1 MIKKWLS
8 ENIDNSGL
16 VIFRILLGL
25 LIVAESFGAI
35 LLGWVEAVFIQSK
48 FTFNFIGFDFL
59 QFLHGEKMYSYFFI
73 MGIFGLLI
81 IFGLFYRLAMVA
93 FTLMWTT
100 VYLIQK
106 ESYNN
111 HYYFLILICIIMIF
125 LPANGKLSID
135 AKLFPKI
142 KQTKIPRW
150 MPYLL
155 LFQLAILYFYA
166 AVAKLYPDWLDGTF
180 SKILLNGITQRQF
193 FLNIFNQKWFLLFYA
208 YAGILFDLLIMPA
221 LIWKKTRKL
230 AIIASFG
237 FHLFNAYTLRIGIF
251 PFLALSFIVLLYDS
265 IPLKFLNN
273 KKEIYPK
280 NNFNTKL
287 FLFFFVPF
295 FIIQIILPL
304 RHYFIKGDVLFTE
317 EGHRLAWRMMLRER
331 KGSLNIKIV
340 DEKTKEYHYYNYGSE
355 LTPKQI
361 KVLNNSPD
369 FIWQYCQKI
378 KNEAKRPISIFVEC
392 EVSINRRPYY
402 KLIHEKTDMTKVKFD
417 YFGHNDWILLQD
429 LNSSSLK

>member
-59 QFLHGEKMYSYFFI
+59 QFLHGEKMYSYFFV

-81 IFGLFYRLAMVA
+81 TFGLFYRLAMVA
-93 FTLMWTT
+93 FTFMWTT

-125 LPANGKLSID
+125 LPANGKLSVD

-166 AVAKLYPDWLDGTF
+166 AIAKLYPDWLDGTF

-193 FLNIFNQKWFLLFYA
+193 LLDIFNQKWFLLTYA

-221 LIWKKTRKL
+221 LLWKKTRKL
-230 AIIASFG
+230 AILASFG
-237 FHLFNAYTLRIGIF
+237 FHLFNAYSLKIGIF

-273 KKEIYPK
+273 KEEISTTT
-280 NNFNTKL
+280 NFNTKF
-287 FLFFFVPF
+287 FLVFFVPF
-295 FIIQIILPL
+295 FIVQLLMPL
-304 RHYFIKGDVLFTE
+304 RHHFIKGDVLFTE

-331 KGSLNIKIV
+331 KGTLNIKIL
-340 DEKTKEYHYYNYGSE
+340 DKKTGLTRYHNYASE
-355 LTPKQI
+355 LTPKQV
-361 KVLNNSPD
+361 KLLSNSPD
-369 FIWQYCQKI
+369 IIWQYCQKL
-378 KNEAKRPISIFVEC
+378 KNEAKNPISIFVEC

-402 KLIHEKTDMTKVKFD
+402 KLIDEKTDMATAEFD
-417 YFGHNDWILLQD
+417 YFGHNKWVLLQD
-429 LNSSSLK
+429 LN

>member
-59 QFLHGEKMYSYFFI
+59 QILHGEKMYSYFFV

-81 IFGLFYRLAMVA
+81 TFGLFYRLAMTV
-93 FTLMWTT
+93 FTLLWAT

-166 AVAKLYPDWLDGTF
+166 AIAKLYPDWLDGTF
-180 SKILLNGITQRQF
+180 SRILLNGITQRQF
-193 FLNIFNQKWFLLFYA
+193 LLDIFNQKWFLLFYA

-221 LIWKKTRKL
+221 LLWKRTRKL
-230 AIIASFG
+230 AILASFG
-237 FHLFNAYTLRIGIF
+237 FHLFNAYSLKIGIF

-265 IPLKFLNN
+265 IPLKFLKNEQEISPN
-273 KKEIYPK
+273 K
-280 NNFNTKL
+280 NLNTKF
-287 FLFFFVPF
+287 FLVFFVPF
-295 FIIQIILPL
+295 FIVQLVLPL
-304 RHYFIKGDVLFTE
+304 RHHFIKGDVLFTE

-331 KGSLNIKIV
+331 KGTLNIKVV
-340 DEKTKEYHYYNYGSE
+340 DKKTGLTHYHNYASE
-355 LTPKQI
+355 LTPKQV
-361 KVLNNSPD
+361 KLLSNSPD
-369 FIWQYCQKI
+369 IIWQYCQKL
-378 KNEAKRPISIFVEC
+378 KKEAKKPISIFVEC
-392 EVSINRRPYY
+392 SVSINRRPYY
-402 KLIHEKTDMTKVKFD
+402 KLIDEKTDMATAKFD
-417 YFGHNDWILLQD
+417 YFGHNEWILLQD
-429 LNSSSLK
+429 MN

>member
-59 QFLHGEKMYSYFFI
+59 QFLHGEKMYAYFFV

-81 IFGLFYRLAMVA
+81 TFGLFYRFAMA
-93 FTLMWTT
+93 SFTIMWTT

-111 HYYFLILICIIMIF
+111 HYYFLILICVIMIF
-125 LPANGKLSID
+125 LPANGKLSVD

-166 AVAKLYPDWLDGTF
+166 AIAKLYPDWLDGTF

-193 FLNIFNQKWFLLFYA
+193 FLDIFNQKWFLLFYA
-208 YAGILFDLLIMPA
+208 YAGILFDMLVMPA

-230 AIIASFG
+230 AILASFG
-237 FHLFNAYTLRIGIF
+237 FHLFNAYTLKIGIF
-251 PFLALSFIVLLYDS
+251 PFLALSFIVLLYDA

-273 KKEIYPK
+273 KEEILPK
-280 NNFNTKL
+280 QNFNTKL
-287 FLFFFVPF
+287 FLVFFVPF
-295 FIIQIILPL
+295 FIVQLILPL
-304 RHYFIKGDVLFTE
+304 RHHFIKGDVLFTE

-331 KGSLNIKIV
+331 KGVLNIKVV
-340 DEKTKEYHYYNYGSE
+340 DKKTGVIRYHNYASE
-355 LTPKQI
+355 LTPKQV
-361 KVLNNSPD
+361 KLLSHSPD
-369 FIWQYCQKI
+369 IIWQYCQKLKKEI
-378 KNEAKRPISIFVEC
+378 KQPISIFVEC
-392 EVSINRRPYY
+392 QVSINRRPYY
-402 KLIHEKTDMTKVKFD
+402 KLIDEKTDMATAKYD

-429 LNSSSLK
+429 LE

>member
-25 LIVAESFGAI
+25 LVMAEGFGAI

-59 QFLHGEKMYSYFFI
+59 QFLHGEKMYTYFFV

-81 IFGLFYRLAMVA
+81 TLGLFYRFAMVA
-93 FTLMWTT
+93 FTIMWTT

-125 LPANGKLSID
+125 LPANGKLSVD

-142 KQTKIPRW
+142 KQTRIPRW

-155 LFQLAILYFYA
+155 LFQLSILYFYA
-166 AVAKLYPDWLDGTF
+166 AIAKLYPDWLDGTF

-193 FLNIFNQKWFLLFYA
+193 LLDIFNQKSFLLTYA

-237 FHLFNAYTLRIGIF
+237 FHLFNAYSLKIGIF
-251 PFLALSFIVLLYDS
+251 PFLALSFIVLLYDT
-265 IPLKFLNN
+265 IPLKFLKNEQEISPN
-273 KKEIYPK
+273 K
-280 NNFNTKL
+280 NFNTKL
-287 FLFFFVPF
+287 FVVFFVPF
-295 FIIQIILPL
+295 FIVQLVMPL
-304 RHYFIKGDVLFTE
+304 RHHFIKGDVLFTE

-331 KGSLNIKIV
+331 KGNLNIKVV
-340 DEKTKEYHYYNYGSE
+340 DKKTGLSHYYNYGSE

-361 KVLNNSPD
+361 KILSNSPD
-369 FIWQYCQKI
+369 VIWQYCQRI
-378 KNEAKRPISIFVEC
+378 KKESKKPISIFVEC
-392 EVSINRRPYY
+392 SVSINRRPYY
-402 KLIHEKTDMTKVKFD
+402 KLIDEKTDMATAKYD
-417 YFGHNDWILLQD
+417 YFRHNDWILLQD
-429 LNSSSLK
+429 LN

>member
-1 MIKKWLS
+1 MKKYFL
-8 ENIDNSGL
+8 EYIDNSGL

-59 QFLHGEKMYSYFFI
+59 QFLHGEKMYSYFFV

-81 IFGLFYRLAMVA
+81 TFGLFYRLAMIV
-93 FTLMWTT
+93 FTVMWTA

-125 LPANGKLSID
+125 LPANGKLSAD

-142 KQTKIPRW
+142 KQNKIPRW

-155 LFQLAILYFYA
+155 IFQLAILYFYA
-166 AVAKLYPDWLDGTF
+166 AIAKLYPDWLDGTF
-180 SKILLNGITQRQF
+180 SKILLNGITQRKF
-193 FLNIFNQKWFLLFYA
+193 FLDIFNQQWFLLFYA

-221 LIWKKTRKL
+221 LLWKKTRKL

-237 FHLFNAYTLRIGIF
+237 FHFFNAYSLRIGIF
-251 PFLALSFIVLLYDS
+251 PFLALSFMVLLYDS

-273 KKEIYPK
+273 KHEIFPK

-287 FLFFFVPF
+287 FVVFFVPF
-295 FIIQIILPL
+295 FIVQLVMPL
-304 RHYFIKGDVLFTE
+304 RHHFIKGDVLFTE
-317 EGHRLAWRMMLRER
+317 EGHRLSWRMMLRER
-331 KGSLNIKIV
+331 IGNLNIKIV
-340 DEKTKEYHYYNYGSE
+340 DKKTKEYHYHNYASE
-355 LTPKQI
+355 LTSKQI
-361 KVLNNSPD
+361 KILTQSPD
-369 FIWQYCQKI
+369 VIWQYCQKI
-378 KNEAKRPISIFVEC
+378 KKESKKPISIFIESTI
-392 EVSINRRPYY
+392 SINRRPFV
-402 KLIHEKTDMTKVKFD
+402 KLIDEKTDMAIAKFN
-417 YFGHNDWILLQD
+417 YFGHNNWVLLHNLD
-429 LNSSSLK
+429 

>member
-16 VIFRILLGL
+16 VLFRILLGL

-59 QFLHGEKMYSYFFI
+59 QFLHGEKMYTYFFV

-81 IFGLFYRLAMVA
+81 TFGLFYRFAMFV
-93 FTLMWTT
+93 FTLMWTA

-111 HYYFLILICIIMIF
+111 HYYFLILIGVIMIF
-125 LPANGKLSID
+125 LPANGKLSVD

-166 AVAKLYPDWLDGTF
+166 AIAKLYPDWLDGTF
-180 SKILLNGITQRQF
+180 SKILLNGITQRA
-193 FLNIFNQKWFLLFYA
+193 FLLDIFNQKWFLLAYA
-208 YAGILFDLLIMPA
+208 YAGILFDLLIMPT
-221 LIWKKTRKL
+221 LLWKKTRKL
-230 AIIASFG
+230 AILASFG
-237 FHLFNAYTLRIGIF
+237 FHLFNAYSLKIGIF

-265 IPLKFLNN
+265 IPLKFL
-273 KKEIYPK
+273 KDKQEISPT
-280 NNFNTKL
+280 NHFNTKI
-287 FLFFFVPF
+287 FLAFFVPF
-295 FIIQIILPL
+295 FIVQIILPL
-304 RHYFIKGDVLFTE
+304 RHHFIKGDVLFTE

-331 KGSLNIKIV
+331 KGVLNIKVV
-340 DEKTKEYHYYNYGSE
+340 DNKTGVTHYHNYASE
-355 LTPKQI
+355 LTPKQV
-361 KVLNNSPD
+361 KLLSNSPD
-369 FIWQYCQKI
+369 IIWQYCQKL
-378 KNEAKRPISIFVEC
+378 KKEAKNSISIFVEC
-392 EVSINRRPYY
+392 SVSINRRPYY
-402 KLIHEKTDMTKVKFD
+402 KLIDEKTDMATAKFD
-417 YFGHNDWILLQD
+417 YFGHNKWILLRD
-429 LNSSSLK
+429 LNY

>member
-59 QFLHGEKMYSYFFI
+59 QILHGEKMYSYFFV

-81 IFGLFYRLAMVA
+81 TFGLFYRLAMTV
-93 FTLMWTT
+93 FTLLWAT

-125 LPANGKLSID
+125 LPANGKLSVD

-166 AVAKLYPDWLDGTF
+166 AIAKLYPDWLDGTF
-180 SKILLNGITQRQF
+180 SRILLNGITQRQF
-193 FLNIFNQKWFLLFYA
+193 FLDIFNQKWFLLFYA

-221 LIWKKTRKL
+221 LLWKRTRKL
-230 AIIASFG
+230 AILASFG
-237 FHLFNAYTLRIGIF
+237 FHLFNAYSLKIGIF

-265 IPLKFLNN
+265 IPLKFLKNEQEISPN
-273 KKEIYPK
+273 K
-280 NNFNTKL
+280 NLNTKF
-287 FLFFFVPF
+287 FLVFFVPF
-295 FIIQIILPL
+295 FIVQLVLPL
-304 RHYFIKGDVLFTE
+304 RHHFIKGDVLFTE

-331 KGSLNIKIV
+331 KGILNIKVV
-340 DEKTKEYHYYNYGSE
+340 DKKTGLTHYHNYASE
-355 LTPKQI
+355 LTPKQV
-361 KVLNNSPD
+361 KLLSNSPD
-369 FIWQYCQKI
+369 IIWQYCQKL
-378 KNEAKRPISIFVEC
+378 KKEAKKPISIFVEC
-392 EVSINRRPYY
+392 SVSINRRPYY
-402 KLIHEKTDMTKVKFD
+402 KLIDEKTDMATAKFD
-417 YFGHNDWILLQD
+417 YFGHNEWILLQD
-429 LNSSSLK
+429 MN

>member
-59 QFLHGEKMYSYFFI
+59 QFLHGEKMYAYFFV

-81 IFGLFYRLAMVA
+81 TFGLFYRFAMA
-93 FTLMWTT
+93 SFTIMWTT

-111 HYYFLILICIIMIF
+111 HYYFLILICVIMIF
-125 LPANGKLSID
+125 LPANGKLSVD

-166 AVAKLYPDWLDGTF
+166 AIAKLYPDWLDGTF

-193 FLNIFNQKWFLLFYA
+193 FLDIFNQKWFLLFYA
-208 YAGILFDLLIMPA
+208 YAGILFDMLVMPA

-230 AIIASFG
+230 AILASFG
-237 FHLFNAYTLRIGIF
+237 FHLFNAYTLKIGIF
-251 PFLALSFIVLLYDS
+251 PFLALSFIVLLYDA

-273 KKEIYPK
+273 KEEILPK
-280 NNFNTKL
+280 QNLNTKL
-287 FLFFFVPF
+287 FLVFFVPF
-295 FIIQIILPL
+295 FIVQLILPL
-304 RHYFIKGDVLFTE
+304 RHHFIKGDVLFTE

-331 KGSLNIKIV
+331 KGVLNIKVV
-340 DEKTKEYHYYNYGSE
+340 DKKTGVIRYHNYASE
-355 LTPKQI
+355 LTPKQV
-361 KVLNNSPD
+361 KLLSHSPD
-369 FIWQYCQKI
+369 IIWQYCQKLKKEI
-378 KNEAKRPISIFVEC
+378 KQPISIFVEC
-392 EVSINRRPYY
+392 QVSINRRPYY
-402 KLIHEKTDMTKVKFD
+402 KLIDEKTDMATAKYD

-429 LNSSSLK
+429 LE

>member
-16 VIFRILLGL
+16 AIFRILLGL

-59 QFLHGEKMYSYFFI
+59 QILHGEKMYSYFFV

-81 IFGLFYRLAMVA
+81 TFGLFYRLAMTV
-93 FTLMWTT
+93 FTLLWTT

-125 LPANGKLSID
+125 LPANGKLSVD

-166 AVAKLYPDWLDGTF
+166 AIAKLYPDWLDGTF
-180 SKILLNGITQRQF
+180 SRILLNGITQRQF
-193 FLNIFNQKWFLLFYA
+193 FLDIFNQKWFLLFYA

-221 LIWKKTRKL
+221 LLWKKTRKL
-230 AIIASFG
+230 AILASFG
-237 FHLFNAYTLRIGIF
+237 FHLFNAYSLKIGIF

-265 IPLKFLNN
+265 IPLKFLKNEQEILPN
-273 KKEIYPK
+273 KYL
-280 NNFNTKL
+280 NTKF
-287 FLFFFVPF
+287 FLVFFVPF
-295 FIIQIILPL
+295 FIVQLVLPL
-304 RHYFIKGDVLFTE
+304 RHHFIKGDVLFTE

-331 KGSLNIKIV
+331 KGTLNIKIL
-340 DEKTKEYHYYNYGSE
+340 DKKTGLTRYHNYASE
-355 LTPKQI
+355 LTPKQV
-361 KVLNNSPD
+361 KLLSNSPD
-369 FIWQYCQKI
+369 IIWQYCQKL
-378 KNEAKRPISIFVEC
+378 KKEAKNPISIFVEC

-402 KLIHEKTDMTKVKFD
+402 KLIDEKTDMATAEFD
-417 YFGHNDWILLQD
+417 YFGHNKWVLLQD
-429 LNSSSLK
+429 LN

>member
-59 QFLHGEKMYSYFFI
+59 QFLHGEKMYSYFFV

-81 IFGLFYRLAMVA
+81 TFGLFYRLAMVA
-93 FTLMWTT
+93 FTFMWTT

-125 LPANGKLSID
+125 LPANGKLSVD

-166 AVAKLYPDWLDGTF
+166 AIAKLYPDWLDGTF

-193 FLNIFNQKWFLLFYA
+193 LLDIFNQKWFLLTYA

-221 LIWKKTRKL
+221 LLWKKTRKL
-230 AIIASFG
+230 AILASFG
-237 FHLFNAYTLRIGIF
+237 FHLFNAYSLRIGIF
-251 PFLALSFIVLLYDS
+251 PFLALSFSVLLYDS

-273 KKEIYPK
+273 KEEISTTT
-280 NNFNTKL
+280 NFNTKF
-287 FLFFFVPF
+287 FLVFFVPF
-295 FIIQIILPL
+295 FIVQLLMPL
-304 RHYFIKGDVLFTE
+304 RHHLIKGDVLFTE

-331 KGSLNIKIV
+331 KGTLNIKIL
-340 DEKTKEYHYYNYGSE
+340 DKKTGLTRYHNYASE
-355 LTPKQI
+355 LTPKQV
-361 KVLNNSPD
+361 KLLSNSPD
-369 FIWQYCQKI
+369 IIWQYCQKL
-378 KNEAKRPISIFVEC
+378 KKEAKNPISIFVEC

-402 KLIHEKTDMTKVKFD
+402 KLIDEKTDMATAKFD
-417 YFGHNDWILLQD
+417 YFSHNKWVLLQD
-429 LNSSSLK
+429 LN

>member
-1 MIKKWLS
+1 MIRKWLS

-59 QFLHGEKMYSYFFI
+59 QFLHGEKMYAYFFV

-81 IFGLFYRLAMVA
+81 TFGLFYRFAMA
-93 FTLMWTT
+93 SFTIMWTT

-111 HYYFLILICIIMIF
+111 HYYFLILICVIMIF
-125 LPANGKLSID
+125 LPANGKLSVD

-166 AVAKLYPDWLDGTF
+166 AIAKLYPDWLDGTF

-193 FLNIFNQKWFLLFYA
+193 FLDIFNQKWFLLFYA
-208 YAGILFDLLIMPA
+208 YAGILFDMLVMPA
-221 LIWKKTRKL
+221 LLWKKTRKL
-230 AIIASFG
+230 AILASFG
-237 FHLFNAYTLRIGIF
+237 FHLFNAYSLKIGIF

-265 IPLKFLNN
+265 IPLKFLKNEQEISPN
-273 KKEIYPK
+273 K
-280 NNFNTKL
+280 NFNTKL
-287 FLFFFVPF
+287 FVVFFVPF
-295 FIIQIILPL
+295 FIVQLVMPL
-304 RHYFIKGDVLFTE
+304 RHHFIKGDVLFTE

-331 KGSLNIKIV
+331 KGNLNIKVV
-340 DEKTKEYHYYNYGSE
+340 DKKTKEFYYYSYGRE

-361 KVLNNSPD
+361 KILSNSPD
-369 FIWQYCQKI
+369 VIWQYCQRI
-378 KNEAKRPISIFVEC
+378 KNESKKPISIFVEC
-392 EVSINRRPYY
+392 SVSINRRPYY
-402 KLIHEKTDMTKVKFD
+402 KLIDEKTDMATAKFD
-417 YFGHNDWILLQD
+417 YFGHNDWIILQN
-429 LNSSSLK
+429 LN

>member
-1 MIKKWLS
+1 MKKWLS

-25 LIVAESFGAI
+25 LIVSESFGAI
-35 LLGWVEAVFIQSK
+35 LLGWVEAVFVQSK

-59 QFLHGEKMYSYFFI
+59 QFLHGEKMYSYFFV
-73 MGIFGLLI
+73 MGILGLLI
-81 IFGLFYRLAMVA
+81 TFGLFYRFAMTA

-111 HYYFLILICIIMIF
+111 HYYFLILICVIMIF
-125 LPANGKLSID
+125 LPANGKLSAD

-155 LFQLAILYFYA
+155 IFQLAILYFYA
-166 AVAKLYPDWLDGTF
+166 AIAKLYPDWLDGTF

-193 FLNIFNQKWFLLFYA
+193 LLDIFNQKWFLLTYA
-208 YAGILFDLLIMPA
+208 YVGILFDLLILPA
-221 LIWKKTRKL
+221 LLWKKTRKL

-237 FHLFNAYTLRIGIF
+237 FHLFNAYTLKIGIF
-251 PFLALSFIVLLYDS
+251 PFLALSFIVLLYDY

-273 KKEIYPK
+273 SAEILPKK
-280 NNFNTKL
+280 NVNTK
-287 FLFFFVPF
+287 FFIFFFVPF
-295 FIIQIILPL
+295 FIVQLLLPL
-304 RHYFIKGDVLFTE
+304 RHHFIKGDVLFTE

-331 KGSLNIKIV
+331 KGTLNIKVV
-340 DEKTKEYHYYNYGSE
+340 DKNTDLFIDHNYAAE
-355 LTPKQI
+355 LTPKQV
-361 KVLNNSPD
+361 KVLSSSPD
-369 FIWQYCQKI
+369 FIWQYCQRI
-378 KNEAKRPISIFVEC
+378 KKQSKKPISIFVEC
-392 EVSINRRPYY
+392 QVSINRRPYY
-402 KLIHEKTDMTKVKFD
+402 KLIDEKADMTTVEFD
-417 YFGHNDWILLQD
+417 YFGHNDWVLLQD
-429 LNSSSLK
+429 LK

>member
-8 ENIDNSGL
+8 QNIDNSGL

-59 QFLHGEKMYSYFFI
+59 QFLHGEKMYLYFFV

-81 IFGLFYRLAMVA
+81 TFGLFYRLVMTV
-93 FTLMWTT
+93 FTLLWTT

-125 LPANGKLSID
+125 LPANGKLSLD

-166 AVAKLYPDWLDGTF
+166 AIAKLYPDWLDGTF

-193 FLNIFNQKWFLLFYA
+193 LLDIFNQKWFLLFYA

-221 LIWKKTRKL
+221 LLWKKTRKL
-230 AIIASFG
+230 AILASFG
-237 FHLFNAYTLRIGIF
+237 FHLFNAYSLKIGIF

-273 KKEIYPK
+273 KEEIPTTT
-280 NNFNTKL
+280 NFNTKF
-287 FLFFFVPF
+287 FLVFFVPF
-295 FIIQIILPL
+295 FIVQLLMPL
-304 RHYFIKGDVLFTE
+304 RHHFIKGDVLFTE

-331 KGSLNIKIV
+331 KGTLNIKVV
-340 DEKTKEYHYYNYGSE
+340 DKKTGLTRYHNYASE
-355 LTPKQI
+355 LTPKQV
-361 KVLNNSPD
+361 KLLSNSPD
-369 FIWQYCQKI
+369 IIWQYCQKL
-378 KNEAKRPISIFVEC
+378 KNEAKNPISIFVEC

-402 KLIHEKTDMTKVKFD
+402 KLINEKTDMATAEFD
-417 YFGHNDWILLQD
+417 YFGHNEWVLLQD
-429 LNSSSLK
+429 LN